1 MPFLSPAKLLVIVVI
16 ALVVLGPDKL
26 PTVAK
31 QIGGLWRDFAKF
43 RAKLESEVR
52 ESFPDLPSTDTITR
66 AVRSPL
72 AFLDNL
78 AETDGSG
85 NEPASDTA
93 AGTGS
98 TDGEGS
104 AVGPAGT
111 DRPAGTVK
119 GYEMPSP
126 IPELS
131 TTAPGGIAHRVRTD
145 DRARSDER
153 VRSDDPGMN

>member
-31 QIGGLWRDFAKF
+31 QIGGLWRDFRRF
-43 RAKLESEVR
+43 REKLESEVR
-52 ESFPDLPSTDTITR
+52 GSFPDLPSTDTITR

-85 NEPASDTA
+85 NEPASDVA
-93 AGTGS
+93 AGAGSPDGPGSEVGAAGSSTDRRARCRATRCRRPYRSCRPPLRAASPTGS
-98 TDGEGS
+98 APTAE
-104 AVGPAGT
+104 PA
-111 DRPAGTVK
+111 
-119 GYEMPSP
+119 
-126 IPELS
+126 L
-131 TTAPGGIAHRVRTD
+131 TTPG
-145 DRARSDER
+145 
-153 VRSDDPGMN
+153 

>member
-31 QIGGLWRDFAKF
+31 QIGGLWADFRRF
-43 RAKLESEVR
+43 REKLESEVR
-52 ESFPDLPSTDTITR
+52 GSFPDLPSTDTITR

-78 AETDGSG
+78 AETDGSVNG
-85 NEPASDTA
+85 PASDAA
-93 AGTGS
+93 AGAGS
-98 TDGEGS
+98 PDGQGN
-104 AVGPAGT
+104 AVRQGGT
-111 DRPAGTVK
+111 EPPAGTVK
-119 GYEMPSP
+119 SYELPSP

-131 TTAPGGIAHRVRTD
+131 ITAPGGIAHRVRSD
-145 DRARSDER
+145 DGA
-153 VRSDDPGMN
+153 DDPGMN